1 MDILLQIWGGSSYLL
16 NKICFS
22 RAERSATPESNKA
35 WRLRSWGIF
44 LAGLPA
50 WVTVFILEHDW
61 IAAAV
66 ESGGLPAVTI
76 GLITALRGHGRVPG
90 WLDRLA
96 RFSVVFGLAAS
107 LYDFGGIT
115 TLTQVYELCVAA
127 GFLIGTYLSAKNN
140 VNGYYGFMLGNLSCA
155 ALMGSQGYHILMAQQ
170 LVSLAFVA
178 DAYRARRRAG
188 RR

>member
-22 RAERSATPESNKA
+22 RAERSATPEGNKA

-50 WVTVFILEHDW
+50 WVAVFGMEHNW
-61 IAAAV
+61 IAATV
-66 ESGGLPAVTI
+66 EAGGAPAMLI
-76 GLITALRGHGRVPG
+76 GFIIALRGHGNEPK
-90 WLDRLA
+90 WLDYLA
-96 RFSVVFGLAAS
+96 RFAVVCGLAAS

-115 TLTQVYELCVAA
+115 TPTQVYELCVAA
-127 GFLIGTYLSAKNN
+127 GFLIGTYLSAKDN
-140 VNGYYGFMLGNLSCA
+140 VNGYFGFMLGNLSCA
-155 ALMGSQGYHILMAQQ
+155 VLMGSQGYYILMGQQ
-170 LVSLAFVA
+170 LVSLVFVA
-178 DAYRARRRAG
+178 DAYRTRKKAG

>member
-22 RAERSATPESNKA
+22 RAERSATPDSNKA
-35 WRLRSWGIF
+35 WRLRSWAIY

-50 WVTVFILEHDW
+50 WVTVFILEHNW

-66 ESGGLPAVTI
+66 EAGGAPAMLMGFI
-76 GLITALRGHGRVPG
+76 IALRGDGREPR
-90 WLDRLA
+90 WLDYLA
-96 RFSVVFGLAAS
+96 RCSVFFGLAAS

-115 TLTQVYELCVAA
+115 TLTQVFELSVAA
-127 GFLIGTYLSAKNN
+127 GFLIGTYLSAKSNE
-140 VNGYYGFMLGNLSCA
+140 NGYFGFMLGNLGCA
-155 ALMGSQGYHILMAQQ
+155 ALMGGQGYYILMAQQ
-170 LVSLAFVA
+170 LVSLIFVA

-188 RR
+188 RG

>member
-22 RAERSATPESNKA
+22 RAERSAAPDANKA
-35 WRLRSWGIF
+35 WRLRSWAVF

-50 WVTVFILEHDW
+50 WVTVFILEHNW

-66 ESGGLPAVTI
+66 EAGGAPAMLMGFIV
-76 GLITALRGHGRVPG
+76 AQRGHGREPR
-90 WLDRLA
+90 WLDYLA

-127 GFLIGTYLSAKNN
+127 GFLIGTYFSAKDN
-140 VNGYYGFMLGNLSCA
+140 VNGYFGFMLGNLSCA
-155 ALMGSQGYHILMAQQ
+155 VLMGNQGYYILMAQQ
-170 LVSLAFVA
+170 LVSLVFVA
-178 DAYRARRRAG
+178 DAYRARRRAERG
-188 RR
+188 